1 LSRGL
6 PEKNAQIFTSRFV
19 LTAQPKGDILKTVKR
34 KRGAKAMAKII
45 IKKYFDRITFKVL
58 TEAEYRAIIK
68 KERLS
73 DWETTERF
81 RPSYFSKSVTER

>member
-1 LSRGL
+1 M
-6 PEKNAQIFTSRFV
+6 I
-19 LTAQPKGDILKTVKR
+19 
-34 KRGAKAMAKII
+34 KII

-73 DWETTERF
+73 DWEVTERF
-81 RPSYFSKSVTER
+81 RPSYFSKSTNER